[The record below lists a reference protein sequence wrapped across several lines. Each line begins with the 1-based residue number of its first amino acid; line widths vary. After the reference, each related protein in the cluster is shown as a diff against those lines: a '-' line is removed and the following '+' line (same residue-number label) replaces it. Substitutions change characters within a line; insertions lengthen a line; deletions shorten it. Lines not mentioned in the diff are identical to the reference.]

1 MTATELLRLSA
12 VALAIAA
19 TPVLAQDAT
28 EAEADQDEAP
38 AQTEDG
44 EQTSVEDT
52 GLSLGGD
59 IVEVGDRYIAEEFT
73 DWQRQCV
80 RAPEGQEDECQLYQL
95 LRDQDGNPTA
105 EISLFPVADGGEA
118 VAGATIITPLETLL
132 PEGLRLS
139 IDGGEARAYPFTFC
153 AAIGCFARIGF
164 RQAEIDAMRR
174 GNAATIV
181 INPVAAPETDVELA
195 VSLSGFT
202 AGFASLSE

>member
-1 MTATELLRLSA
+1 MNAHDLIRIPALLL
-12 VALAIAA
+12 ALAAVPA
-19 TPVLAQDAT
+19 LAQDTA
-28 EAEADQDEAP
+28 EGDGAEA
-38 AQTEDG
+38 AQTEEGADG
-44 EQTSVEDT
+44 AESVEDT
-52 GLSLGGD
+52 ALSLGGD
-59 IVEVGDRYIAEEFT
+59 IIETGDRYIAEEFT

-95 LRDQDGNPTA
+95 LRDQEGNPTA

-164 RQAEIDAMRR
+164 REQEIAAMRR
-174 GNAATIV
+174 GSEATIV
-181 INPVAAPETDVELA
+181 INPVAAPETDVELT